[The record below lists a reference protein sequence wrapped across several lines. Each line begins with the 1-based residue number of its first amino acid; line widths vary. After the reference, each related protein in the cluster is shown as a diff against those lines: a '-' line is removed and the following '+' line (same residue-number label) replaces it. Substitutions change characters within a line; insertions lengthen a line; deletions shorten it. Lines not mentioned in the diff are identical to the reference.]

1 MATIGSFLRMDNAK
15 PLNRSVIIEGV
26 TQDGRKFRPSDWAER
41 MSGMLAT
48 FGRDH
53 RMHYSP
59 MLRPVSIDGV
69 KCVVIDATM
78 TESNPALFA
87 QLMAFA
93 KINNLKVV
101 EKN

>member
-1 MATIGSFLRMDNAK
+1 MLRMESAK
-15 PLNRSVIIEGV
+15 SLNRSIIIEGV

-59 MLRPVSIDGV
+59 LLRPVSIDGV
-69 KCVVIDATM
+69 KCVVIDATLRD
-78 TESNPALFA
+78 TNAALFA